1 MPRSKAISKG
11 PPFDF
16 SVLRVLRKREGLTIQ
31 KLSDRS
37 GISPAVISK
46 LERNQTRAELET
58 VFRLARVFGLTATDL
73 LSLAE
78 RRTAH
83 RVKGSGY
90 RSDGFAF
97 RTVAYGNAQLFF
109 GDAAK
114 GAKTHRPEIH
124 HDDYEI
130 CWVLEGAVEVA
141 LPREKHLLREGDAV
155 QFDAV
160 LEHTYRALSP
170 SRLVIAHITKGKRF

>member
-1 MPRSKAISKG
+1 MTARAPQKNR
-11 PPFDF
+11 PFDF
-16 SVLRVLRKREGLTIQ
+16 SVLRSLRKREGLTIGE
-31 KLSDRS
+31 LSGRS

-58 VFRLARVFGLTATDL
+58 LFRLARVFGLTAADL
-73 LSLAE
+73 LSLVE
-78 RRTAH
+78 RRSAH

-97 RTVAYGNAQLFF
+97 RTVSYANARLFF

-114 GAKTHRPEIH
+114 GARTHRPEIH

-130 CWVLEGAVEVA
+130 CWVLEGAMEVA
-141 LPREKHLLREGDAV
+141 LPREKHLLKAGDAV

-170 SRLVIAHITKGKRF
+170 SRMVIAHITKGKRF